1 MTTVNNSISKALATA
16 IPSLYIIESGIAK
29 IAGMTPVVQ
38 DITKAGAGHFI
49 LAPGIAEI
57 VLAVLFMI
65 KRALRL
71 ALIGLSCYF
80 SGSIAIEISH
90 GGNGIFPLVLLV
102 LVWISALVRDKYFFT
117 MQVEKDNRLYGPGSM
132 NIE

>member
-29 IAGMTPVVQ
+29 LAGVAPVVE
-38 DITKAGAGHFI
+38 DIIKAGAGNLI
-49 LAPGIAEI
+49 IVLGIAEI
-57 VLAVLFMI
+57 VMAVLFMI
-65 KRALRL
+65 KKTLRL

-80 SGSIAIEISH
+80 SASLALEISH
-90 GGNGIFPLVLLV
+90 GGNGIFPLVLLI
-102 LVWISALVRDKYFFT
+102 LVWISALVRDKYFFR
-117 MQVEKDNRLYGPGSM
+117 MQVNKDNRIYGPGSM